1 MSEQISIFKLGDS
14 ESKSKASQ
22 GPQKVQENKNTSES
36 EQDKFKQVYHDKSST
51 AQGSSEEKTLHNQLE
66 HQRKDTSQTGE
77 HSPTLESD
85 ILGEAID
92 SSLLFIP
99 LAMQAAA
106 GRQVTAG
113 ANHQTTV
120 LPSTPSSFN
129 LSSVG
134 QGFAI
139 TGQVL
144 QQNSSQ
150 ALASPTLQQVPLMAE
165 DKQLLMQ
172 LRDKMNGRS
181 PALGQGSLSLEQG
194 WDSTSL
200 KLFAGQEQQ
209 HIKDD
214 GLAKHSLNPLQQAM
228 FNRVGNSSTADFS
241 QLIQGLSDGLM
252 ANHGEAKALSAASS
266 AGATG
271 LSILNQSPVSSL
283 SSGTGTGQAVLSG
296 MGSSQ
301 DMLLSTLVAPSLRA
315 PEWGQAFREQVS
327 WLTGQ
332 GVQMAHLQLDPPDLG
347 PVEVK
352 VNIQHD
358 QANISFTS
366 HHAPVRDAIEQQLA
380 RLREQ
385 LMQQGFTD
393 VNVDVSGQDH
403 QDRREAMKQ
412 HDGEVD
418 GDWSRL
424 STAEE
429 NMELQ
434 GVTQPIIGGRIG
446 GVDFYA

>member
-66 HQRKDTSQTGE
+66 YQKKDTSQTGE

-134 QGFAI
+134 QGFA
-139 TGQVL
+139 
-144 QQNSSQ
+144 
-150 ALASPTLQQVPLMAE
+150 SPTLQQMPLMAE
-165 DKQLLMQ
+165 EKQLLMQ
-172 LRDKMNGRS
+172 LRDKMNGRP

-194 WDSTSL
+194 WDSTNL
-200 KLFAGQEQQ
+200 KPFAGLEQQ
-209 HIKDD
+209 HTKDD

-228 FNRVGNSSTADFS
+228 FNRVGISSTADFS
-241 QLIQGLSDGLM
+241 QLVQGLSDGLM
-252 ANHGEAKALSAASS
+252 ANHGEAKALSASSS

-296 MGSSQ
+296 TGSSQ

-393 VNVDVSGQDH
+393 VNVDVSGQNH